1 VQEVDHERQEE
12 RLTVDHV
19 RGLHPSV
26 ERNLLLELR
35 EVQERVTGARDGRAF
50 EVEQLSWL
58 AMAISETLVD
68 LNVLPLQGIPMQ
80 LQLAKGV
87 LTALGLILERLRE
100 VALAHDADTWS
111 GWRLYCPGSPDC

>member
-1 VQEVDHERQEE
+1 
-12 RLTVDHV
+12 VDHV

>member
-1 VQEVDHERQEE
+1 VQEVDHERREE

-19 RGLHPSV
+19 RGLHRSV

-68 LNVLPLQGIPMQ
+68 LNVLPIQGIPM
-80 LQLAKGV
+80 
-87 LTALGLILERLRE
+87 
-100 VALAHDADTWS
+100 
-111 GWRLYCPGSPDC
+111 